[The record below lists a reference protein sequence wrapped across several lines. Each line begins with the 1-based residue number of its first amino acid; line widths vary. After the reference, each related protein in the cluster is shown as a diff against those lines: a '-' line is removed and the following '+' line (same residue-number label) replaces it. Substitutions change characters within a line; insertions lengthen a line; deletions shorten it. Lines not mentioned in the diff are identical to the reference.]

1 MDAAPAG
8 AIAAA
13 VSAAAPH
20 PARAAAPHTVAESP
34 ADQEFCP
41 DWSESTPEPAPS
53 SSDESDVEMGPPSLP
68 QEEDGESDLDDYWDD
83 GRKVNHQ
90 DWNTSAVADGNEN
103 SDLAQKEKKWDKNTQ
118 RLRHRDSHYRENRE
132 RRWCKYCLRASHHT
146 YSCRCLA
153 KVWHRFCWSK
163 SWEIS
168 WDDFIELPYLWYVEP
183 GLRHESEFENL
194 VACALREKE
203 AQDKMQDD
211 SEPESNVKAWLRRAR
226 AKPSRRSPSPAAA
239 LRAAKPNQLS
249 TKPAAV
255 AARTSMPADT
265 TAAVVASS
273 SKPVETIDTG
283 ADSSERPAAT
293 TAAVARRAPKREQPS
308 AAVAASAKVMKVK
321 TEEPEENQRE
331 TELQKGAGES
341 KNKNKRKAD
350 EDRERMLSKK
360 PRRTSTAS
368 SAVAERAPPDPET
381 VPTADLKHRTQ
392 VGTNAKGRGATL
404 DRREDPPSLV
414 LSESSSAEPSEASSE
429 EACGVTEEESSE
441 EDAEGEHRIKDEPS
455 EEAEANMRYSGTR
468 RQNQGET
475 EQALAAAVAAEEERQ
490 AKYRRTLDVAVSHSD
505 NSAEETATEV
515 DWEQDKDR
523 IEKLHKAIDGKPQKL
538 HHSKP
543 WEALQNAIKKKV

>member
-1 MDAAPAG
+1 VKSVAQLSSYSG
-8 AIAAA
+8 RG
-13 VSAAAPH
+13 VH
-20 PARAAAPHTVAESP
+20 PLIN
-34 ADQEFCP
+34 C
-41 DWSESTPEPAPS
+41 
-53 SSDESDVEMGPPSLP
+53 
-68 QEEDGESDLDDYWDD
+68 
-83 GRKVNHQ
+83 
-90 DWNTSAVADGNEN
+90 SAVAVVQT
-103 SDLAQKEKKWDKNTQ
+103 A
-118 RLRHRDSHYRENRE
+118 
-132 RRWCKYCLRASHHT
+132 
-146 YSCRCLA
+146 
-153 KVWHRFCWSK
+153 V
-163 SWEIS
+163 IS
-168 WDDFIELPYLWYVEP
+168 GSRPLINY
-183 GLRHESEFENL
+183 
-194 VACALREKE
+194 
-203 AQDKMQDD
+203 MQA
-211 SEPESNVKAWLRRAR
+211 VQAWLRRAR

-273 SKPVETIDTG
+273 SKPEETIYTG
-283 ADSSERPAAT
+283 ADSSERPKAT

-331 TELQKGAGES
+331 TELQNGAGES

-490 AKYRRTLDVAVSHSD
+490 AKYRRTLYVSVSDSD

-515 DWEQDKDR
+515 DWVLGRDQFISSIICFLGTHPDPWTKEEHWGAHGQSCPCCRAANKEFFGACEFCCQIRDLKR
-523 IEKLHKAIDGKPQKL
+523 INRQWNNRAEEFDGKVMLPAG
-538 HHSKP
+538 HSP
-543 WEALQNAIKKKV
+543 I